1 MKNKILGLVAAG
13 LLAGPMAANAAFVY
27 TFTYDA
33 ATSEGITYPADTF
46 SFEVPELLELGGFF
60 PVDVVGDLNGASF
73 SFALA
78 QECCGG
84 MLMLTGGP
92 MPAGLPADFVAG
104 FQFVAAANYTPG
116 TYVTDSGAIRV
127 ISDGSFVPGH
137 FAEGSGSLTIR
148 EITVPEPGT
157 LALLGLGLLGLGL
170 TRRRAN

>member
-1 MKNKILGLVAAG
+1 MKSKILGLLAVG

-46 SFEVPELLELGGFF
+46 SFEVPELLELGAFIPVGFVSG
-60 PVDVVGDLNGASF
+60 PNGSSF
-73 SFALA
+73 QFAIA

-92 MPAGLPADFVAG
+92 VQADLPTGSVMVFE
-104 FQFVAAANYTPG
+104 FVAAPNYTPG

-127 ISDGSFVPGH
+127 ISDGP
-137 FAEGSGSLTIR
+137 FAGAHSAAGSGSLTIR
-148 EITVPEPGT
+148 EIAVPNP
-157 LALLGLGLLGLGL
+157 A
-170 TRRRAN
+170 RSRCSVSACSVSA